1 MKDDFYIGWA
11 GARAPAQRR
20 FLALCAG
27 LLVAGF
33 AGAGLLLSARIDDPS
48 AGLFEL
54 PAGQAAPA
62 PGVGDYVSV
71 EGAFQRH
78 PYPMLHAK
86 GETVLLSGDGK
97 RGADIAGD
105 IAEGQSLA
113 IDGVL
118 LRRGTIAMLLVD
130 KPPVVAGNAGLPEA
144 VALGRFRIKGE
155 ICDGKCYPGAM
166 SPGGGLSHRACA
178 ILCMAGDVPM
188 VFVAAAPIL
197 GQEFLVL
204 AGPDGKAPPL
214 ALKHFVGIRVAL
226 EGEVERRG
234 NALVFK
240 IDPGSARAL

>member
-1 MKDDFYIGWA
+1 MKDDFFIGWA
-11 GARAPAQRR
+11 GARGRGQKR
-20 FLALCAG
+20 FLAACAA
-27 LLVAGF
+27 LLIASF
-33 AGAGLLLSARIDDPS
+33 AGTGLLLSARIDDPS

-54 PAGQAAPA
+54 AAGQAAPA
-62 PGVGDYVSV
+62 PGIADYVRV

-86 GETVLLSGDGK
+86 GEAVLLSGDGK
-97 RGADIAGD
+97 RGADIASD
-105 IAEGQSLA
+105 VADGQSLA
-113 IDGVL
+113 IEGVL

-130 KPPVVAGNAGLPEA
+130 KPPVAAGNAVLPDS
-144 VALGRFRIKGE
+144 VALGRFRIVGE

-188 VFVAAAPIL
+188 VFVAAAPIV

-204 AGPDGKAPPL
+204 AGPDGKALPL
-214 ALKHFVGIRVAL
+214 TLKHFVSIRVAL

-234 NALVFK
+234 SALVFK
-240 IDPGSARAL
+240 IDPKSARAL